1 MLQKIKFR
9 KKILFSQI
17 LLFCFFVGVSLPFIE
32 KGVEKVLISSLTA
45 SAEKIVL
52 DLQSASSEE
61 EMISQIEN
69 PRGDIFYLL
78 SLYNKEGMLIGSA
91 NSKALTVNQEFIK
104 DPLEDVKE
112 AILTH
117 KIIILQNST
126 INHREYLFLATP
138 FFFNGNTYVFQGVFP
153 FNPIKEFS
161 NQFNLWFALLC
172 IVALLIFAIFSWVI
186 FGKLHKPIDQII
198 HAIKA
203 YQSGEKEELPKILSL
218 SDCYTDEDFGRL
230 ADTLLSLYNQV
241 QLQLLA
247 LTNEKNEK
255 EAILESLVEGVIAV
269 DRNMQIEYVNFI
281 GSKMLGVP
289 KRHLIS
295 KLFTEVAGKNAELF
309 QKCKDL
315 LLAAQKHQTVVT
327 DSLEVDNGKKIYLD
341 LVATPKSQDLGAI
354 IVLQDKSSQH
364 RVLEMGKDFVA
375 NASHELRTPITI
387 IKGFAE
393 TLQDMEDL
401 PHEMLVSIVEKIVR
415 NCERMENLVKNL
427 LTLADMENISV
438 SPYQSC
444 DVVTLLENCIE
455 IVQAIYTDAV
465 IAFTKERDHIFAA
478 ADPNILELAIINLIT
493 NAAKY
498 SIPPAKIHIF
508 VELEGEDAKIIIKDH
523 GIGISAHDVDH
534 IFERFYT
541 VNKAHSRKLGGAG
554 LGLSLVKT
562 IIDKHQGTISV
573 NSELGVGSTF
583 TIMIPLSR
591 NP

>member
-1 MLQKIKFR
+1 MLQKMKFR

-17 LLFCFFVGVSLPFIE
+17 LLFCFFIACSLPFIE
-32 KGVEKVLISSLTA
+32 KGVEKVLISSLSS
-45 SAEKIVL
+45 SAEKIIL
-52 DLQSASSEE
+52 DLQSLSSEE
-61 EMISQIEN
+61 EMISQVEN
-69 PRGDIFYLL
+69 PKGDIFYLL
-78 SLYNKEGMLIGSA
+78 SLYNKESVLIGSA
-91 NSKALTVNQEFIK
+91 DSISLKANREFVK
-104 DPLEDVKE
+104 DPVEDVKE
-112 AILTH
+112 AFLTH
-117 KIIILQNST
+117 KTVILRNST

-138 FFFNGNTYVFQGVFP
+138 FFFQGNMYVLQGVFP
-153 FNPIKEFS
+153 FNPIREFS
-161 NQFNLWFALLC
+161 DQFNLWFASLC
-172 IVALLIFAIFSWVI
+172 IIALLIFAVFTWLI

-203 YQSGEKEELPKILSL
+203 YQSGEKEQLPKILSL

-247 LTNEKNEK
+247 LTNQRNEK
-255 EAILESLVEGVIAV
+255 EAILESLVEGVVAV
-269 DRNMQIEYVNFI
+269 DRDMQIEYVNFV
-281 GSKMLGVP
+281 GSKMLGIP
-289 KRHLIS
+289 KRHLTS
-295 KLFTEVAGKNAELF
+295 KVFAEIVGKNTELF
-309 QKCKDL
+309 QKCRDL

-327 DSLEVDNGKKIYLD
+327 DSLEVDHGKKIYLD

-444 DVVTLLENCIE
+444 DLVTLIENCIE
-455 IVQAIYTDAV
+455 IVHAIYVDAV
-465 IAFTKERDHIFAA
+465 ITFTKDQDHIFAA
-478 ADPNILELAIINLIT
+478 ADANILELAIINLIT

-498 SIPPAKIHIF
+498 SLPPAKIQIS
-508 VELEGEDAKIIIKDH
+508 VEVEGEDAKITIKDQ
-523 GIGISAHDVDH
+523 GIGIPAHDVDH

-562 IIDKHQGTISV
+562 IIDKHQGTICVESQ
-573 NSELGVGSTF
+573 LGVGSTF
-583 TIMIPLSR
+583 TIMIPLSL

>member
-1 MLQKIKFR
+1 MLQKMKFR

-17 LLFCFFVGVSLPFIE
+17 LLFCFFIGCSLPFIE
-32 KGVEKVLISSLTA
+32 KGVEKVLISSLTS
-45 SAEKIVL
+45 SAEKIIL
-52 DLQSASSEE
+52 DLQSVSSEE
-61 EMISQIEN
+61 EMISQVEN
-69 PRGDIFYLL
+69 PRGDIFFLL
-78 SLYNKEGMLIGSA
+78 SLYNKESVLIGRADGISLKA
-91 NSKALTVNQEFIK
+91 NREFVK

-112 AILTH
+112 AFLTH
-117 KIIILQNST
+117 KTVIVRNST
-126 INHREYLFLATP
+126 INDRQYLFLATP
-138 FFFNGNTYVFQGVFP
+138 FFFKGNMYALQGVFP

-161 NQFNLWFALLC
+161 DQFNVWFASLC
-172 IVALLIFAIFSWVI
+172 IIALLIFAVFTWLI

-203 YQSGEKEELPKILSL
+203 YQSGEKEQLPKILSL

-247 LTNEKNEK
+247 LTNQRNEK
-255 EAILESLVEGVIAV
+255 EAILESLVEGVVAV
-269 DRNMQIEYVNFI
+269 DRDMQIEYVNFV
-281 GSKMLGVP
+281 GSKMLGIP
-289 KRHLIS
+289 KRHLTS
-295 KLFTEVAGKNAELF
+295 KVFTEIEGKNTELF
-309 QKCKDL
+309 QKCRDL

-327 DSLEVDNGKKIYLD
+327 DSLQVDQGKKIYLD

-444 DVVTLLENCIE
+444 DLVTLLENCIE
-455 IVQAIYTDAV
+455 IVHAIYADAE
-465 IAFTKERDHIFAA
+465 ITFTNDRGHIFAA
-478 ADPNILELAIINLIT
+478 ADANILELAIINLIT

-498 SIPPAKIHIF
+498 SVPPAKIQIS
-508 VELEGEDAKIIIKDH
+508 VEVEGEDAKITIKDQ
-523 GIGISAHDVDH
+523 GIGIPAHDVDH

-573 NSELGVGSTF
+573 ESQLGVGSTF
-583 TIMIPLSR
+583 TIMIPLSL

>member
-1 MLQKIKFR
+1 MLQKMKFR
-9 KKILFSQI
+9 KKIVFSQI
-17 LLFCFFVGVSLPFIE
+17 LLFCVFIAISLPFIE
-32 KGVEKVLISSLTA
+32 KGVEKVLISSLSA

-69 PRGDIFYLL
+69 PKGDIFYLL
-78 SLYNKEGMLIGSA
+78 SLYNKEGRLISSA
-91 NSKALTVNQEFIK
+91 DSISVKANQEFIN
-104 DPLEDVKE
+104 DPLEDIRE
-112 AILTH
+112 ALSTH
-117 KIIILQNST
+117 KRVILRNST

-138 FFFNGNTYVFQGVFP
+138 FFFQGNMYVLQGVFP

-161 NQFNLWFALLC
+161 DQFNLWFASLC
-172 IVALLIFAIFSWVI
+172 IIALLIFGVFTWVI
-186 FGKLHKPIDQII
+186 FGMLHKPIDQMI

-203 YQSGEKEELPKILSL
+203 YQSGEKEQLPKILSL

-241 QLQLLA
+241 QLQVFA
-247 LTNEKNEK
+247 LTNERNEK
-255 EAILESLVEGVIAV
+255 EAILESLVEGVVAV
-269 DRNMQIEYVNFI
+269 NRDMQIEYVNFV
-281 GSKMLGVP
+281 GSKMLGIP
-289 KRHLIS
+289 KRHLTS
-295 KLFTEVAGKNAELF
+295 KVFTELAGKNTELF
-309 QKCKDL
+309 QKCRDL

-327 DSLEVDNGKKIYLD
+327 DSLEVDHGKKIYLD

-444 DVVTLLENCIE
+444 DLVTLLENCME
-455 IVQAIYTDAV
+455 IVHAIYTDAV
-465 IAFTKERDHIFAA
+465 ITFTKEKDHIFAA
-478 ADPNILELAIINLIT
+478 ADANILELAIINLIT

-498 SIPPAKIHIF
+498 SLPPAKIHII
-508 VELEGEDAKIIIKDH
+508 VDVEGEDAKITIKDQ
-523 GIGISAHDVDH
+523 GIGIPAHDVDH

-573 NSELGVGSTF
+573 SSELGVGSTF
-583 TIMIPLSR
+583 TIMIPLSL